1 MGTFIDRLERFRGD
15 HPAVAAL
22 IAINVVVSLLIW
34 AISIAGWI
42 FSFDTG
48 FTVSLLSLPAG
59 IPDLLSRPWTPLSYM
74 VTHYSPLHLLFN
86 MLWLYWFARLIDALT
101 PRRLLLLYIGGGLFG
116 AAAFMLAG
124 WLTGV
129 PSGTTLC
136 GASAAVMALMT
147 AAAVADPNRRISL
160 LLFGSVRLKWI
171 AVAAILLSFLGMGG
185 GNAGG
190 QYAHIGG
197 VLFGLCA
204 SPLILRKSNDSSR
217 PSRADSPRRPR
228 TQPTPEGI
236 ASVARASE
244 GRLSDPERLDQLLDK
259 IRLSGFESL
268 TPAEKGELMAISS
281 RLK

>member
-1 MGTFIDRLERFRGD
+1 M
-15 HPAVAAL
+15 L
-22 IAINVVVSLLIW
+22 IAINVAVSLLIW
-34 AISIAGWI
+34 AVGIAGWI
-42 FSFDTG
+42 FRFDSG
-48 FTVSLLSLPAG
+48 FTVSLLSLPA
-59 IPDLLSRPWTPLSYM
+59 DLSLLLSRPWTLLSYM

-86 MLWLYWFARLIDALT
+86 MLWLYWFAILIDSLT
-101 PRRLLLLYIGGGLFG
+101 PRRFLLLYIGGGLFG
-116 AAAFMLAG
+116 AAAFILG
-124 WLTGV
+124 CRLTGIPYGV
-129 PSGTTLC
+129 TLC
-136 GASAAVMALMT
+136 GASASVMALMT
-147 AAAVADPNRRISL
+147 AAAVATPNRRISL

-204 SPLILRKSNDSSR
+204 APFILRKRSGNPKPAS
-217 PSRADSPRRPR
+217 ATPRRPR

-259 IRLSGFESL
+259 IRLSGFDSL
-268 TPAEKGELMAISS
+268 SPSEKGELMAISS